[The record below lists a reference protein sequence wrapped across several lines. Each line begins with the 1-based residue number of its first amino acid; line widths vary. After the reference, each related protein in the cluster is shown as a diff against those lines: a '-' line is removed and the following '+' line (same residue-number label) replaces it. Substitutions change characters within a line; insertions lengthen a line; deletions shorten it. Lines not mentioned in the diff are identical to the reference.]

1 MKKTKQTIAFWIIRL
16 MSLSILGVLV
26 WILAFILVRGIGAVS
41 WEFFTSMPDDGMTGG
56 GILPAIVGTICLSV
70 GSMIFAF
77 PIGVL
82 SGIYLNEYAGNGK
95 IIRFIRM
102 MTNNLSAIPSIVFG
116 LFGMALFVNGLGFG
130 DSILAGSLTLG
141 ILVLPVVI
149 RTTEEALKQV
159 DDSYRHGSLALGASK
174 LQTIFKVVLPMAMPN
189 VLTGLI
195 LSLGRVSGETAPI
208 LFTVAAYFLPKLPTS
223 IFDQVMALPYHLYVL
238 STSGTDIEASRSM
251 AFGTAFVLVMIVMIL
266 NLIANALR
274 RYFSKKT
281 KMN

>member
-1 MKKTKQTIAFWIIRL
+1 
-16 MSLSILGVLV
+16 
-26 WILAFILVRGIGAVS
+26 
-41 WEFFTSMPDDGMTGG
+41 
-56 GILPAIVGTICLSV
+56 
-70 GSMIFAF
+70 
-77 PIGVL
+77 
-82 SGIYLNEYAGNGK
+82 
-95 IIRFIRM
+95 
-102 MTNNLSAIPSIVFG
+102 
-116 LFGMALFVNGLGFG
+116 
-130 DSILAGSLTLG
+130 
-141 ILVLPVVI
+141 
-149 RTTEEALKQV
+149 
-159 DDSYRHGSLALGASK
+159 
-174 LQTIFKVVLPMAMPN
+174 MAMPN

-251 AFGTAFVLVMIVMIL
+251 AFGTAFVLVMIVLIL